1 MREALRELTGSVA
14 GLDERAM
21 DAAKKRQAEL
31 AKPPGSL
38 GRLESLAVQLAGITG
53 KVYNRIDKKTLLVFC
68 ADNGVVREGVASAPQ
83 SVTLAQTVN
92 LARGKTGAAVLA
104 KQFGCGLTV
113 IDVGVNAEVP
123 EPAVVSRKIAWGTGN
138 IAQGPAMTEE
148 QALRAVLTSPVEATS
163 AP

>member
-1 MREALRELTGSVA
+1 MNEDNRTADQMREALRELTGSVA

-68 ADNGVVREGVASAPQ
+68 ADNGVVREGVASSWLKKVVLS
-83 SVTLAQTVN
+83 SVMVLLAN
-92 LARGKTGAAVLA
+92 EKSGS
-104 KQFGCGLTV
+104 
-113 IDVGVNAEVP
+113 
-123 EPAVVSRKIAWGTGN
+123 SR
-138 IAQGPAMTEE
+138 
-148 QALRAVLTSPVEATS
+148 
-163 AP
+163 